1 LPDSYRELQTG
12 YTMGS
17 TDGHSLVSGDP
28 SQPSDPEVPQQT
40 QSSSMCGFI
49 FMCTL
54 GVMCAFALGVGGGQ
68 ALPYVKT
75 AMGLRGSS
83 HHELKNIDPF
93 DKKSPLSPFASK
105 DPSVKH
111 FYMYR
116 VQNDEDYSPENQNMA
131 NVGGALWY
139 LHNEIIW
146 HHWNRG
152 GTYASTPKTRVER
165 FLVAT
170 RAPDK
175 LLAKGMNF
183 GVVNT
188 YDLGQCTGPFACE
201 NLQEYG
207 PAVGCESWTK
217 KTDSKQGNNFPHSQW
232 KGLNKYPNAMWY
244 SLPGRCSSK
253 KFWNQTGDCEKHDP
267 SGECPP
273 GVIPSGERTCT
284 YSYQKVGEILINEL
298 EGIDSFSEFV
308 KEGGREYDRMVDG
321 GKNMDFWNKIGDPN
335 ACQQRID
342 KVIMLFLKKYPD
354 QPVLHDPI
362 CDFDVDKFYPH
373 FPNGTFDDLDM
384 QTMPLHQIEMPTNLA
399 AEKALAA
406 QGETTTTAAVTEDR
420 L

>member
-1 LPDSYRELQTG
+1 
-12 YTMGS
+12 
-17 TDGHSLVSGDP
+17 
-28 SQPSDPEVPQQT
+28 
-40 QSSSMCGFI
+40 
-49 FMCTL
+49 MCTL
-54 GVMCAFALGVGGGQ
+54 GVMFAFALGVGGGQ

-75 AMGLRGSS
+75 AMGLRGHNST
-83 HHELKNIDPF
+83 HKEKKIDPF
-93 DKKSPLSPFASK
+93 DKRSPLSPFSSK
-105 DPSVKH
+105 DPTVKH

-217 KTDSKQGNNFPHSQW
+217 RADGKQGNNFPHDQW
-232 KGLNKYPNAMWY
+232 KGVNMYPNAMWY

-253 KFWNQTGDCEKHDP
+253 KFWNQTGDCEKDEP
-267 SGECPP
+267 SGVCPP
-273 GVIPSGERTCT
+273 GVVPNGEWTCT

-298 EGIDSFSEFV
+298 EGIDSFSQFI
-308 KEGGREYDRMVDG
+308 KEGGREYDRMTDRG
-321 GKNMDFWNKIGDPN
+321 DNMDFWDKIRDPE

-362 CDFDVDKFYPH
+362 CDFDVANFYPH
-373 FPNGTFDDLDM
+373 FPNGTFDDL
-384 QTMPLHQIEMPTNLA
+384 
-399 AEKALAA
+399 
-406 QGETTTTAAVTEDR
+406 TTTSGTTTPAAATEDR